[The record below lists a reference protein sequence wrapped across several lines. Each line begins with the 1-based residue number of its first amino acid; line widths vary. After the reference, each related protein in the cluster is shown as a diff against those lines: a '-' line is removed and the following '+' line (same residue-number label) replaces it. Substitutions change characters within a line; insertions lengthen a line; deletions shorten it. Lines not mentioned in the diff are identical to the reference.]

1 MKQRAPKFQSCTV
14 LDAASGARRLWQFA
28 VGKDSLRP
36 TGDLQLESGKPIPAK
51 AVARGW
57 QTLISP
63 RLDLGWLPSEHVF
76 IRAVQLPSGDPAE
89 LTGMVEFQLEKISP
103 LPVTHIVWTAEGIPH
118 PGGAGQTALV
128 TIAPRDRVE
137 NQLRELSAA
146 GFTADGFDV
155 PLLRELRGVRPEGDG
170 VWVFVDAQAH
180 ATAALV
186 GWFVAGIWQ
195 DVSLFQLPPGAAGV
209 NTLVACLNQAAWSG
223 ELDGWLAQLPKVF
236 LRVRPEEA
244 EAFVTALQEW
254 SGQPVLSDARSDR
267 SVLAA
272 ASARAR
278 LLANPTALVPEEITA
293 KERAAFVDR
302 VWMRGL
308 GGLFVTYLFAVFIY
322 LGFLNWKKYQ
332 LDELKGNA
340 VGLGRQYTNTIQL
353 KEQVAVLQE
362 QIGLKYAALDA
373 WLAAVEALP
382 SSMTLTQL
390 DFRKGSTLDL
400 TGSVPSENQADVTA
414 YTKKLQEAKANN
426 QPLFGKVSVVRVDA
440 TRAGASGGAVWNV
453 NAELKKAEAP

>member
-1 MKQRAPKFQSCTV
+1 MKQRAPKFQSCNV
-14 LDAASGARRLWQFA
+14 LDAASGVRRLWQFA

-36 TGDLQLESGKPIPAK
+36 TGDLQLQSGQTLPAK

-57 QTLISP
+57 QSLISP
-63 RLDLGWLPSEHVF
+63 RLDLAWLPAENVF
-76 IRAVQLPSGDPAE
+76 VRAIQLPSGDPAE
-89 LTGMVEFQLEKISP
+89 LPGMVEFQLEKISP
-103 LPVTHIVWTAEGIPH
+103 LPVTHIVWTAEGVPH

-128 TIAPRDRVE
+128 TIAPRERVE
-137 NQLRELSAA
+137 AQLRELSAA

-155 PLLRELRGVRPEGDG
+155 ALLRELRGARPDADG
-170 VWVFVDAQAH
+170 VWVFVDAQA
-180 ATAALV
+180 TTTSALV
-186 GWFVAGIWQ
+186 GWVVGGLWQ
-195 DVSLFQLPPGAAGV
+195 DVSLFQLPAGAPAV
-209 NTLVACLNQAAWSG
+209 TTLVACLNQVAWSG
-223 ELDGWLAQLPKVF
+223 ELDGWLTQLPPVQ
-236 LRVRPEEA
+236 LRIRPEEA
-244 EAFVTALQEW
+244 EAFVAALQEW
-254 SGQPVLSDARSDR
+254 SGQPVRADCRADR

-272 ASARAR
+272 VSARAR
-278 LLANPTALVPEEITA
+278 LLANPTALVPEEVTA

-382 SSMTLTQL
+382 SSMTLTQF
-390 DFRKGSTLDL
+390 DFRKGTTLDL

-414 YTKKLQEAKANN
+414 YTKKLQEAKSNDQA
-426 QPLFGKVSVVRVDA
+426 LFAKVAVVRVDA
-440 TRAGASGGAVWNV
+440 TRAGVAGGAVWNV
-453 NAELKKAEAP
+453 NAELRKVEAP